1 MGIRDYLKR
10 LLKKLFEKN
19 EICRKFA
26 TLRVKGR
33 NINTLYQM
41 KRKLKFVSPKVTRA
55 VPLYPETDMMQVIPG
70 STMYDQTLVSTG
82 IGVENYEA
90 ESYLEYE

>member
-1 MGIRDYLKR
+1 MK
-10 LLKKLFEKN
+10 KN

-33 NINTLYQM
+33 IINTLYQM
-41 KRKLKFVSPKVTRA
+41 KRKLKFVTPKVTRA
-55 VPLYPETDMMQVIPG
+55 VPLYPESDMLVVPG